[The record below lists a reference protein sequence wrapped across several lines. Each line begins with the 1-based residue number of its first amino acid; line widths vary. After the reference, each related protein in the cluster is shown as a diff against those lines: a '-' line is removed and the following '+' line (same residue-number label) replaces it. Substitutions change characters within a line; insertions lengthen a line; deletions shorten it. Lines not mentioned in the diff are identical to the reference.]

1 MDKDNDIKIEEE
13 LNQTIADLNN
23 LDNITINID
32 DTIIDLSGINS
43 SMNYNSSLYSYGN
56 VTING
61 STGAVGSSGFFS
73 NGNTILTGNN
83 TGSLTQSSLRVN
95 GGAEIDGDLKV
106 KGVSI
111 LETLEKI
118 EKRLCILRPD
128 PEKLEHFTALKKAYE
143 HYKTLEALCE
153 IQSEEKE

>member
-13 LNQTIADLNN
+13 LH
-23 LDNITINID
+23 TINID
-32 DTIIDLSGINS
+32 NAIIDLSGINS
-43 SMNYNSSLYSYGN
+43 SMNYNSSLYSCGN
-56 VTING
+56 LTINN
-61 STGAVGSSGFFS
+61 SAGAVSSSGFFG
-73 NGNTILTGNN
+73 NENTILTGNN
-83 TGSLTQSSLRVN
+83 TTFGSLTQPSLHVN

-153 IQSEEKE
+153 IQLEEKE